1 MMADP
6 HFNARGMF
14 EQVQVNG
21 KPLKIP
27 AIPPILGET
36 PGRTDTPGPALGAH
50 TDAVLEQ
57 LLGRKADERAALRA
71 AGALSEREPAPPG
84 RAAPCRRVNGN
95 RGRGDDPVRQ
105 ALPSRSVF
113 LVVLAARI
121 LGFHLAARRG
131 LVRLGVREGWDGR
144 QGRAKRHHHQQRS
157 GGGQQTLEGSFHC
170 SLLAG
175 RHAPVARDMRASC
188 QPANALPVQALG
200 ANCRATE
207 TPPGVGAAQ
216 QIAVARPSRATSPSR
231 RAALPAA
238 EASSAAAPRVRRFVD
253 VAVER
258 LRAECF

>member
-1 MMADP
+1 MTHTRVAFLVLAALPFAALADTSEVKTQSIIEVRKGGAHCADDP
-6 HFNARGMF
+6 HCMNRYHYAIKPVARA
-14 EQVQVNG
+14 Q
-21 KPLKIP
+21 
-27 AIPPILGET
+27 
-36 PGRTDTPGPALGAH
+36 
-50 TDAVLEQ
+50 
-57 LLGRKADERAALRA
+57 
-71 AGALSEREPAPPG
+71 PG